1 MGSVLAFDV
10 LCSLHS
16 EATFHVGNGYNTNN
30 KKYASDTNLNESMDS
45 RVEDDFSGKFLFKH
59 LGFWFLLLNW
69 VYFATVC
76 QFHHCAKIMIL
87 V

>member
-16 EATFHVGNGYNTNN
+16 ETTFHVGNGYNNNN

-45 RVEDDFSGKFLFKH
+45 RVEDFSGMFH
-59 LGFWFLLLNW
+59 YEPQSLG
-69 VYFATVC
+69 
-76 QFHHCAKIMIL
+76 
-87 V
+87 